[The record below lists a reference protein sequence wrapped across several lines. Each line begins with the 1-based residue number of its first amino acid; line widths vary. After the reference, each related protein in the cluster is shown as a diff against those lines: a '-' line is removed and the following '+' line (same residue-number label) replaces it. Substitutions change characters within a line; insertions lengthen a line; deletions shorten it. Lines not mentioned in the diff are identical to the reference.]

1 MVRCDWLGVKLLV
14 AAVLSLPETSSLV
27 NKLTVRPLQRGVAST
42 LLRGLPSPS
51 LPLSSGNGVDKFA
64 GKGIKDYHPSMMKS
78 IRWMPLLACLALG
91 LRLQADQVVMQN
103 GDTLNGTVLSVSTN
117 VLVLQNEN
125 LGKVT
130 LSRTRVAN
138 IVFGS
143 GTAKAA
149 NLPAPVTA
157 AARTDSTPDLTS
169 ALHGLRDQTNL
180 IQQVQSQVLGSAGP
194 GAIGK
199 FNDLLDGLSTGK
211 IDMNDLRAQAQAAA
225 EQLQSLKKDLG
236 PGDSAEADSYL
247 AILNNFLQETAPANV
262 TVNSASPP
270 TNAPPSGA
278 RLAP

>member
-1 MVRCDWLGVKLLV
+1 
-14 AAVLSLPETSSLV
+14 
-27 NKLTVRPLQRGVAST
+27 
-42 LLRGLPSPS
+42 
-51 LPLSSGNGVDKFA
+51 
-64 GKGIKDYHPSMMKS
+64 MKT
-78 IRWMPLLACLALG
+78 IRWVPLLGCLALG

-103 GDTLNGTVLSVSTN
+103 GDTLNGTVLSVSSN
-117 VLVLQNEN
+117 VLVLQSEN

-130 LSRTRVAN
+130 LSRTKVAN
-138 IVFGS
+138 VVFGS
-143 GTAKAA
+143 GTAKTAG
-149 NLPAPVTA
+149 LPLPVPA

-169 ALHGLRDQTNL
+169 ALRGLRDQTNL

-199 FNDLLDGLSTGK
+199 FDDLLDGLSTGK

-225 EQLQSLKKDLG
+225 EQLQSLKKELG
-236 PGDSAEADSYL
+236 PDDSAEADSYL

-262 TVNSASPP
+262 TVNSANPP

>member
-1 MVRCDWLGVKLLV
+1 
-14 AAVLSLPETSSLV
+14 
-27 NKLTVRPLQRGVAST
+27 
-42 LLRGLPSPS
+42 
-51 LPLSSGNGVDKFA
+51 VDTFA
-64 GKGIKDYHPSMMKS
+64 GKCIKDYHPRMMKS

-130 LSRTRVAN
+130 LPRSKVAN

-143 GTAKAA
+143 GMAKTAGLPVPVPAA
-149 NLPAPVTA
+149 S
-157 AARTDSTPDLTS
+157 RTGSAPDLTS
-169 ALHGLRDQTNL
+169 ALRGLRDQTNL

-211 IDMNDLRAQAQAAA
+211 IDMNDLRAQAQATA

-247 AILNNFLQETAPANV
+247 AILNDFLQETAPTNIAANS
-262 TVNSASPP
+262 TGPT
-270 TNAPPSGA
+270 TNAVPASA
-278 RLAP
+278 RPAP